1 MGVGVG
7 SVYIFIRVLLQSNK
21 EWEWRGCESVLLSVD
36 TRNGRDIRGESAKR
50 TKLRGVR
57 RLFYVI
63 KHFSWWL

>member
-36 TRNGRDIRGESAKR
+36 TRNGRDIRGESAK
-50 TKLRGVR
+50 KSKSEGCGAPILRD
-57 RLFYVI
+57 
-63 KHFSWWL
+63 

>member
-36 TRNGRDIRGESAKR
+36 TINGRDIRGESAK
-50 TKLRGVR
+50 KSK
-57 RLFYVI
+57 I
-63 KHFSWWL
+63 KGC